1 MTKTNIMRANEH
13 TWSYERIARTEMQQK
28 NEIIS
33 YESVINNNNNYE
45 NVINKI
51 SSNESVL
58 TNKDI

>member
-1 MTKTNIMRANEH
+1 MRANEH

-28 NEIIS
+28 NEILS

-58 TNKDI
+58 NNKDI

>member
-1 MTKTNIMRANEH
+1 MRANEH

-28 NEIIS
+28 NEILS
-33 YESVINNNNNYE
+33 YESVINNNNNNYE

-58 TNKDI
+58 NNKDI